1 MNYVLFQAS
10 IRAPVGS
17 TFIPRTA
24 HLKMVKPRV
33 VTQAGAVI
41 EPMDREQLV
50 RRGIVKFNDLQEVD
64 VDCGMF

>member
-1 MNYVLFQAS
+1 MLIVFTLQAS

-33 VTQAGAVI
+33 KTLAGHVI
-41 EPMDREQLV
+41 QPMDRQQLLK
-50 RRGIVKFNDLQEVD
+50 RGIGKSAIAVVGGNNDL
-64 VDCGMF
+64 